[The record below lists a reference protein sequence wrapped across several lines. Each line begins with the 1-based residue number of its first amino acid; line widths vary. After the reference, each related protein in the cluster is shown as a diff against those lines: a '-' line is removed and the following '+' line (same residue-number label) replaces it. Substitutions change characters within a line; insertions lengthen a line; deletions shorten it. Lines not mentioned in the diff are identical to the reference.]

1 MCQVNDCPVARQ
13 DSSLLAA
20 AHGCETGLLME
31 LLIIIIIIIII
42 IIGICFHSVQSML
55 CTSGSDPRTYEVT

>member
-42 IIGICFHSVQSML
+42 IGICFHSVQSML
-55 CTSGSDPRTYEVT
+55 RTSGSDPRTYEVT